1 MGWSELAAFAAINL
15 VITMVPG
22 IDTALVMRNSV
33 KYGTRYG
40 MLTALGTSTGQVVQ
54 ASAAALG
61 LSAILLQSA
70 LAFEIVKYVGA
81 AYLVVLGAL
90 ALWASR
96 KRHDEAAGAEVVER
110 DDTPAPSSLR
120 AVGLGVFT
128 SLTNP
133 KVALFWLSILPQFAD
148 VRGGP
153 GGLLPQALVLGLISF
168 ANGAL
173 WMSLVAAL
181 IGRVAAFLRRP
192 RVRRIQERVIGGI
205 FVGLGV
211 RLAVEKAP

>member
-1 MGWSELAAFAAINL
+1 MGVGELAAFAAINL

-81 AYLVVLGAL
+81 AYLVVLGVL
-90 ALWASR
+90 ALLASR
-96 KRHDEAAGAEVVER
+96 KKRGAPAEVSTEAEAPAV
-110 DDTPAPSSLR
+110 APSVLR
-120 AVGLGVFT
+120 VVGLGVFT

-153 GGLLPQALVLGLISF
+153 TALLPQALLLGLISF

-173 WMSLVAAL
+173 WMSLVATL
-181 IGRVAAFLRRP
+181 IGKVAAFLRRP

-205 FVGLGV
+205 FLGLGL

>member
-1 MGWSELAAFAAINL
+1 MGVGELAAFAAINL

-40 MLTALGTSTGQVVQ
+40 VLTALGTSTGQIIQ

-70 LAFEIVKYVGA
+70 LAFEIVKYLGA
-81 AYLVVLGAL
+81 AYLVVLGVL
-90 ALWASR
+90 ALLASR
-96 KRHDEAAGAEVVER
+96 KKRGAPAASEAEDEAPVV
-110 DDTPAPSSLR
+110 APSAVR
-120 AVGLGVFT
+120 VVGLGVLT

-148 VRGGP
+148 VGGGP
-153 GGLLPQALVLGLISF
+153 TAMLPQALLLGLISF

-173 WMSLVAAL
+173 WMSLVATL

-205 FVGLGV
+205 FIGLGV

>member
-1 MGWSELAAFAAINL
+1 MGVGELAAFAAINL

-40 MLTALGTSTGQVVQ
+40 VLTALGTSTGQIIQ
-54 ASAAALG
+54 ASAAAEDE
-61 LSAILLQSA
+61 APPIAPSA
-70 LAFEIVKYVGA
+70 LRV
-81 AYLVVLGAL
+81 
-90 ALWASR
+90 
-96 KRHDEAAGAEVVER
+96 
-110 DDTPAPSSLR
+110 
-120 AVGLGVFT
+120 VGLGVFT

-153 GGLLPQALVLGLISF
+153 GALLPQALLLGLISF

-173 WMSLVAAL
+173 WMSLVATL
-181 IGRVAAFLRRP
+181 IGKVAAFLRRP
-192 RVRRIQERVIGGI
+192 RIRRIQERVIGGI
-205 FVGLGV
+205 FIGLGL

>member
-1 MGWSELAAFAAINL
+1 MGVGELAAFAAINL

-33 KYGTRYG
+33 RYGTRYG
-40 MLTALGTSTGQVVQ
+40 MLTALGTSTGQIVQ

-70 LAFEIVKYVGA
+70 LAFEIVKYLGA
-81 AYLVVLGAL
+81 AYLLVLGVL

-96 KRHDEAAGAEVVER
+96 KRGEAATEVVER
-110 DDTPAPSSLR
+110 DETPAPAALR
-120 AVGLGVFT
+120 VVGMGVLT

-153 GGLLPQALVLGLISF
+153 GALLPQALLLGLISF

-173 WMSLVAAL
+173 WMSLVATL
-181 IGRVAAFLRRP
+181 IGKVAAFLRRP

-205 FVGLGV
+205 FIGLGV

>member
-1 MGWSELAAFAAINL
+1 MGVGELAAFAAINL

-33 KYGTRYG
+33 RYGTRYG
-40 MLTALGTSTGQVVQ
+40 VLTALGTSTGQIIQ

-81 AYLVVLGAL
+81 AYLVVLGVL
-90 ALWASR
+90 ALLASR
-96 KRHDEAAGAEVVER
+96 KASPSSEVEDAAPAV
-110 DDTPAPSSLR
+110 APSALR
-120 AVGLGVFT
+120 VVGLGVFT

-148 VRGGP
+148 VGGGP
-153 GGLLPQALVLGLISF
+153 SGLLPQALVLGLISF

-173 WMSLVAAL
+173 WMSLVATL
-181 IGRVAAFLRRP
+181 IGKVAAFLRRP

-205 FVGLGV
+205 FIGLGV

>member
-1 MGWSELAAFAAINL
+1 MGVGELAAFAAINL

-22 IDTALVMRNSV
+22 IDTALVMRSSV

-96 KRHDEAAGAEVVER
+96 KRHDAPAEVVER
-110 DDTPAPSSLR
+110 DDTPAPAAIR
-120 AVGLGVFT
+120 VVGLGLFT

-133 KVALFWLSILPQFAD
+133 KVALFWLSVLPQFTD
-148 VRGGP
+148 VGGGP
-153 GGLLPQALVLGLISF
+153 AGLLPQALVLGLISF